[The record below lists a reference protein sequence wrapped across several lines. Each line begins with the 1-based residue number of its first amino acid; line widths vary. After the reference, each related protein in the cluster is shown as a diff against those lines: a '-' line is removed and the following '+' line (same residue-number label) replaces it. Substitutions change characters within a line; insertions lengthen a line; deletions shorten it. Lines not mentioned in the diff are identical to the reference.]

1 MLAAYPSAHTDSTLS
16 SAVWVDLVDPTPVER
31 ALFEKTLGLR
41 VPTQGEL
48 GEIEATSR
56 LRMEQGAL
64 YMTAPL
70 IFAADN
76 EPWILVPTGFVLSKD
91 VLMTVR
97 SAKSA
102 AFDAVAKELGANEKF
117 EPSLAYVRILEELV
131 DHTADLLEVSGR
143 DLDDASHVIF
153 RQDNSKRLSRE
164 TSLLRQLMIRTGRNQ
179 RTDVACSLH
188 TGLSRPDGQILS

>member
-1 MLAAYPSAHTDSTLS
+1 MLTAYPSARTDSTLS
-16 SAVWVDLVDPTPVER
+16 GAAWVDLVDPTTAER
-31 ALFEKTLGLR
+31 AIFEKTLGLR

-70 IFAADN
+70 ISAAED
-76 EPWILVPTGFVLSKD
+76 EPWILVPTGFVLSKN

-102 AFDAVAKELGANEKF
+102 AFDAVAKELGADDKL
-117 EPSLAYVRILEELV
+117 EPSLAYVCILEELV
-131 DHTADLLEVSGR
+131 DHMADLLEVSSR

-153 RQDNSKRLSRE
+153 RQENSKRLSRE
-164 TSLLRQLMIRTGRNQ
+164 TSLLR
-179 RTDVACSLH
+179 S
-188 TGLSRPDGQILS
+188 S